1 MYLHIVNCSGTGYV
15 HVHQGNMFTCNCNDS
30 NVIFPELSTYHT
42 NQRQRNIVNDRLC
55 IGCNLKEESGQEI
68 LDCKNFGENKE
79 NLAYNMFFSDLVST
93 QLVVGNTDEKTESER
108 QIKRRGYL
116 KILI

>member
-1 MYLHIVNCSGTGYV
+1 M
-15 HVHQGNMFTCNCNDS
+15 
-30 NVIFPELSTYHT
+30 
-42 NQRQRNIVNDRLC
+42 
-55 IGCNLKEESGQEI
+55 
-68 LDCKNFGENKE
+68 DCKNFGENKE